1 MRATP
6 PITGDQ
12 RLRVAFFG
20 HFGSANPGNE
30 ATLDAIILQLRAV
43 APDSELN
50 CVCSDPGAVAARD
63 GIGATAITTRP
74 LRIWDRRR
82 RPVARIVMAFV
93 ALAAELH
100 EYRRAFRAMRG
111 LDMLIIPGTGLLT
124 DAYGLA
130 RWGPYNLFKWVLA
143 AKLTRAR
150 VLFVSVGAGPLDGAA
165 GRLLVKASL
174 ALADYRSYRDD
185 ASREY
190 LRGIGFPAARDP
202 LFPDLVFGLPQRLL
216 PNHSALTGHGERV
229 VGLGLMVY
237 AERYSTR
244 NPDPATY
251 SAYLAELAGFAAW
264 LLEHGY
270 RIRLLLGDN
279 DTIVIRQFREALAGR
294 IAAADQM
301 RIVQQPIGS
310 VEDILSEI
318 AACDVVVATR
328 FHNVLMAMMLNRPVI
343 AISFH
348 HKCSSLMQW
357 MNLSEYCHE
366 IHKIDINGLIAQFE
380 ALERNREQVKATLD
394 ARVGEARAALEQQYD
409 RLFAAA

>member
-1 MRATP
+1 MR
-6 PITGDQ
+6 D
-12 RLRVAFFG
+12 
-20 HFGSANPGNE
+20 
-30 ATLDAIILQLRAV
+30 
-43 APDSELN
+43 
-50 CVCSDPGAVAARD
+50 
-63 GIGATAITTRP
+63 
-74 LRIWDRRR
+74 
-82 RPVARIVMAFV
+82 
-93 ALAAELH
+93 
-100 EYRRAFRAMRG
+100 

-174 ALADYRSYRDD
+174 TLADYRSFRDH
-185 ASREY
+185 ASRDY
-190 LRGIGFPAARDP
+190 MRGVGFPAARDP

-216 PNHSALTGHGERV
+216 PSPPERPAPAERV

-244 NPDPATY
+244 DPDPATY
-251 SAYLAELAGFAAW
+251 AAYLATLAEFAAW
-264 LLEHGY
+264 LLDHGY

-279 DTIVIRQFREALAGR
+279 DTIVIRQFREALADHVD
-294 IAAADQM
+294 AADQM

-310 VEDILSEI
+310 VEDVLSEI

-357 MNLSEYCHE
+357 MNQSEYCHE
-366 IHKIDINGLIAQFE
+366 IHKIDTEQLIAQFE
-380 ALERNREQVKATLD
+380 ALERNREQVKATLGT
-394 ARVGEARAALEQQYD
+394 RVRQARAQLGQQYD